1 MKKTGIL
8 IIVISALFS
17 GCGVYNPLTC
27 DIPLISNK
35 HDIRIDGGRSLAEAV
50 GVTMSYGLTDKFA
63 LQFAGS
69 KSSERNNYY
78 FQFAPGY
85 YKNLGNQKIMEIY
98 LGYGTGTGYSY
109 NDPHPGHIQGDY
121 HLYFAQINIG
131 KINTKFAHTD
141 LGLGFKTGYLHSNL
155 VDAGYYAPSSSGNY
169 KFDCATFEPHA
180 ILRFG
185 TENIK
190 ICLKLAGCF
199 MVKFNNIPEY
209 YPYFYFNAGL
219 GLNFNF

>member
-1 MKKTGIL
+1 MNKTGIL
-8 IIVISALFS
+8 VFVISLLLTD
-17 GCGVYNPLTC
+17 CGVYDPLTS

-35 HDIRIDGGRSLAEAV
+35 HDLRIDGGRSLAEAA
-50 GVTMSYGLTDKFA
+50 GATISYGLTNKIA

-69 KSSERNNYY
+69 ICHNNTHY

-109 NDPHPGHIQGDY
+109 NDPHPGHIKGDY
-121 HLYFAQINIG
+121 QIYFAQLNIG
-131 KINTKFAHTD
+131 KINCKFAHAD
-141 LGLGFKTGYLHSNL
+141 LGLGLKTGYLHSNL
-155 VDAGYYAPSSSGNY
+155 VDAGYYALSSSGIY
-169 KFDCATFEPHA
+169 IDDCATVEPHA

-190 ICLKLAGCF
+190 INFKLAGCYI
-199 MVKFNNIPEY
+199 VKFTNIQEF
-209 YPYFYFNAGL
+209 YPYSFLNLGI